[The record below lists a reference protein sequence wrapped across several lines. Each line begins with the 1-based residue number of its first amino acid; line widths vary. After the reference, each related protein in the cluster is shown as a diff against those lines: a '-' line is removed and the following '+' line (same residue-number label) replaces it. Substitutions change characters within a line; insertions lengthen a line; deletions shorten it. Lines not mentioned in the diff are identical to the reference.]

1 MSRENRE
8 ISGKVPLI
16 WECKRY
22 KNQFELLIFFRR
34 VSPCGLPNNGK
45 GQALTLGIELGKGH
59 EITPQ
64 IYFSRALI
72 EDFMRPNKRAEE
84 LVNLNRENLEQ

>member
-22 KNQFELLIFFRR
+22 T
-34 VSPCGLPNNGK
+34 NNGK
-45 GQALTLGIELGKGH
+45 GQALTLRIELGKGH

-84 LVNLNRENLEQ
+84 LFNLNRENLEQ